1 MIDTTSFLV
10 IVAFAAFAGVLA
22 TTIESRLALP
32 VVVVELLIGILIG
45 PQVLALVG
53 IDRFTTFFSDLGLG
67 MLFFFAGY
75 EIDFEHIRGRPL
87 WLGLGSWV
95 VSLALAYSI
104 GGVLATAG
112 IVLSLIYTGSAL
124 ATTAIG
130 TLIPVLR
137 DKGELHTRFGTYL
150 LAAGAAG
157 EFGPIMLVTLV
168 LSGSHPLEE
177 AALLIAFVALAVLT
191 GLLAVR
197 SMWRGWSA
205 LERTFEASSQLA
217 VRLLVVLVFGLATL
231 ADQLGLD
238 ILLGGFV
245 AGLITRAALR
255 GHEVRVFESKMT
267 ALGYGLLIPFFF
279 LVSGMKFDGASLISS
294 PSAAFKLPLFLVLM
308 LIVRGTPA
316 LLFYR
321 GALPA
326 RDRLAL
332 AFYSATALPLVVA
345 ITSIATSTHHMREST
360 AASLV
365 GAAILSTLIYPLV
378 GAALRRGQ
386 AEAQGEEPEA
396 AGEPAAARA

>member
-1 MIDTTSFLV
+1 
-10 IVAFAAFAGVLA
+10 
-22 TTIESRLALP
+22 
-32 VVVVELLIGILIG
+32 
-45 PQVLALVG
+45 
-53 IDRFTTFFSDLGLG
+53 

-75 EIDFEHIRGRPL
+75 EIDFERIRGRPL
-87 WLGLGSWV
+87 SLGLAAWV
-95 VSLALAYSI
+95 LSLALAYSV
-104 GGVLATAG
+104 GGVLAAAG
-112 IVLSLIYTGSAL
+112 IVLSLLYTGSAL

-168 LSGSHPLEE
+168 LSRSHPVEE
-177 AALLIAFVALAVLT
+177 AALLIAFVVLAVLT
-191 GLLAVR
+191 GVLAVR
-197 SMWRGWSA
+197 SMWRGWPA
-205 LERTFEASSQLA
+205 LERTFETSSQLA

-231 ADQLGLD
+231 AGQLGLD

-245 AGLITRAALR
+245 AGLITRVALR

-267 ALGYGLLIPFFF
+267 AVGYGLLIPFFF
-279 LVSGMKFDGASLISS
+279 IVSGMKFDGASLISS
-294 PSAAFKLPLFLVLM
+294 PSAAFKLPLFLALM
-308 LIVRGTPA
+308 LVVRGAPA

-321 GALPA
+321 ATLQA

-365 GAAILSTLIYPLV
+365 GAAILSTLIFPLV
-378 GAALRRGQ
+378 GGALRRG
-386 AEAQGEEPEA
+386 AGGEPVEQRDEA
-396 AGEPAAARA
+396 AGKPARA